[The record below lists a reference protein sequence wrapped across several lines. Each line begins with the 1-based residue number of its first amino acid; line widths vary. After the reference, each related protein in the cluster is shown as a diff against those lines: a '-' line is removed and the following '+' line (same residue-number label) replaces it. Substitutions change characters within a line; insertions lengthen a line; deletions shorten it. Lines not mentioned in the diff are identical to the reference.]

1 MATAKLSKKSQL
13 VLPAKIRRQL
23 KIEPGD
29 RLDLEVEGDH
39 VILRK
44 APRSDVEALGQYRS
58 SLWKGYAEELDRV
71 RDEWDK

>member
-1 MATAKLSKKSQL
+1 MPTAKLSKKSQL
-13 VLPAKIRRQL
+13 VLPARIRRQL

-29 RLDLEVEGDH
+29 QLDLEVEDDH

-44 APRSDVEALGQYRS
+44 VPRSDVDALGEYRS
-58 SLWKGYAEELDRV
+58 SLWRGYGGKLDQA

>member
-58 SLWKGYAEELDRV
+58 SLWKGYADKLDQA